1 MRIFLITLLSLIGI
15 FVIYVIYVV
24 SIQVTNLEYS
34 QNRVFSKELSLK
46 KYSTYKFDYELSLMR
61 NYEGKLF
68 FVSWSKENYNKI
80 FYCNIESIS
89 EIKSIELEFGDD
101 EIIIGEF
108 FLQDSFIEV
117 FNALNSSFSKFD
129 MNGKK
134 ISEYFFPFSVNRISK
149 LDESNYIISGW
160 EDNNENYPIYFKIYN
175 SKENTIRNIIFD
187 VPNFEKYSYMSGLI
201 LDGMY
206 FGNENYFVNLPYS
219 INKSLVFNEHGKFEK
234 ELDLIYK
241 EIDFK
246 FRNATNGE
254 VYASPHNIDPNI
266 SGYLNSNN
274 VFYLLSQ
281 DEYRNYFVDLYNIEE
296 NKYLNSFTIK
306 EKENKPRYIF
316 VSDNM
321 LYILFTKDLIIY
333 NIN

>member
-1 MRIFLITLLSLIGI
+1 
-15 FVIYVIYVV
+15 
-24 SIQVTNLEYS
+24 
-34 QNRVFSKELSLK
+34 
-46 KYSTYKFDYELSLMR
+46 
-61 NYEGKLF
+61 
-68 FVSWSKENYNKI
+68 
-80 FYCNIESIS
+80 
-89 EIKSIELEFGDD
+89 
-101 EIIIGEF
+101 
-108 FLQDSFIEV
+108 
-117 FNALNSSFSKFD
+117 